1 MIAGGGGGAISHG
14 NGNALEEVQRVL
26 LTEIMDNQ
34 VWPEVAV
41 AIRVVQLEKE

>member
-1 MIAGGGGGAISHG
+1 MATEMP
-14 NGNALEEVQRVL
+14 EEVQRVL

-41 AIRVVQLEKE
+41 AIRAVQLEKE